1 MKLFKPYVLI
11 TLDVI
16 RILAGSATAAP
27 EYWNC
32 RRARQQQCFD
42 FFYSRGCSHCNNVK
56 EYIDK
61 ELRGTDV
68 AFHYNEYDVHA
79 SNYARLLILGYEHFG
94 WDGTRGVPTV
104 FIGDEDNM
112 TILVGDA
119 IIINQLLSHI
129 LELESNPTGCYN
141 FTALEYNQ
149 TNEGDVAISAENNLH
164 WGVLTAAALVD
175 SINPCAIAVLLIL
188 LGGLVMSVVPPG
200 ENDTD
205 NAIEDN
211 VQNETP
217 DATHARDIEEGSPNQ
232 SEIPAPAVDTKEDK
246 TCDADEDEIFDQE
259 NDIKEG
265 IPDLS
270 EERIE
275 IAAPVVDTKKDMPS
289 QKQDIIDSPPGT
301 SDPQPL
307 ESTATQRQR
316 EHNAAVGNV
325 EERVSHS
332 NSRRAFVSGM
342 AFIASVFI
350 AYYLLG
356 FGLFTAI
363 SSTNVSG
370 VILLVLGIFIIV
382 LGVWNIKDFFC
393 YDKGYNVEIPR
404 SWRPLL
410 KRILGAVSSPVGAFL
425 AGFLVCL
432 FELPCTGG
440 PYLFILGL
448 LGDQNT
454 RSEAAFL
461 LLYYNFIFVLPLIV
475 INCLVF
481 WGASMLEAVGSWKDK
496 YIRYLHLFAGLVLIG
511 LGTLAVVDSQ
521 KSIF

>member
-1 MKLFKPYVLI
+1 MKLLKPY
-11 TLDVI
+11 TAM
-16 RILAGSATAAP
+16 ILGVVFILSAAAAP
-27 EYWNC
+27 ERRNC
-32 RRARQQQCFD
+32 RLWGRQLAAPGQCFD
-42 FFYSRGCSHCNNVK
+42 FFYSIGCSHCKNVK
-56 EYIDK
+56 GYIDN
-61 ELRGTDV
+61 ELISAGVD
-68 AFHYNEYDVHA
+68 FHYNEYDVRA
-79 SNYARLLILGYEHFG
+79 SNYARRLILGYEHFG
-94 WDGTRGVPTV
+94 WDGERGVPTI
-104 FIGDEDNM
+104 FIGDENNM
-112 TILVGDA
+112 TILVGDND
-119 IIINQLLSHI
+119 IIDQLLPHI
-129 LELESNPTGCYN
+129 LELQSNPTGCYN

-149 TNEGDVAISAENNLH
+149 TNEGDDDPVAISTEDSLQ

-188 LGGLVMSVVPPG
+188 LGGLAMSVVPPA
-200 ENDTD
+200 ENDAD
-205 NAIEDN
+205 HSIEDN
-211 VQNETP
+211 VQNEIP
-217 DATHARDIEEGSPNQ
+217 DAIRASDIEEDRPNQ
-232 SEIPAPAVDTKEDK
+232 SEQDKSCDTDDDEDKRLEQENDTKEGSP
-246 TCDADEDEIFDQE
+246 Q
-259 NDIKEG
+259 
-265 IPDLS
+265 LS
-270 EERIE
+270 EEGAE
-275 IAAPVVDTKKDMPS
+275 IAAPVADKKKDRPP
-289 QKQDIIDSPPGT
+289 QEQDTSDSSTGT

-307 ESTATQRQR
+307 ESTAAQRQR
-316 EHNAAVGNV
+316 EHNPASGNV
-325 EERVSHS
+325 EERISHS
-332 NSRRAFVSGM
+332 HSRRAFISGM
-342 AFIASVFI
+342 AFILSVFI
-350 AYYLLG
+350 SYYLLG

-370 VILLVLGIFIIV
+370 AILLALGIFVIV
-382 LGVWNIKDFFC
+382 LGVWNIKDFLC

-425 AGFLVCL
+425 AGFIVCL

-496 YIRYLHLFAGLVLIG
+496 YIRYLHLFAGIVLIG
-511 LGTLAVVDSQ
+511 LGALAVADSQ